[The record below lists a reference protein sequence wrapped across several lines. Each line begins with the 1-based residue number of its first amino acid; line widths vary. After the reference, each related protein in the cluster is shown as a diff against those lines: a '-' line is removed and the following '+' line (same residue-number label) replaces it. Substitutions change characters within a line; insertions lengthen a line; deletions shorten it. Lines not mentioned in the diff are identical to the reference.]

1 MEQELFRITPP
12 KQLFIKF
19 AIPSLVSMLFSGIYM
34 MCDGMFV
41 GKVIGSKALAAINL
55 VFPIIMIVFA
65 VSDMIVVGASVKIG
79 IKLGERRLKEASNIF
94 SIAILLMFIIDI
106 IFIII
111 GLAFTKDII
120 FILIKDRQLAQLS
133 YRFAYVFILALPI
146 IAPFSALDNYLRL
159 CGKVNLSM
167 WVNIFVSILNTILD
181 IIFIGYFKLG
191 IEYVALSS
199 VLSMFIGTLIFL
211 YPFIMKKV
219 ALRFTKPKVNAKD
232 ILYIIYNGSPEFLNN
247 ISGSIMSIITNG
259 FLLNYGGSVGVAA
272 FSIVMYIDTLIS
284 PLLFGVIGCIQPV
297 ISYNYGAR
305 NYKRI
310 TQFFKITCI
319 VGFTISIATMSI
331 TLMFPDFLVGLFSS
345 KSDVEIIRMGKIALL
360 LSAPSY
366 LFNWFSMIVVSFL
379 TGLEK
384 PTESI
389 VVMLLESVMIP
400 LILTVV
406 LTKVIGVYG
415 IFIIPSICGFIST
428 AISFILWR
436 KCVKEEFKINI
447 NI

>member
-133 YRFAYVFILALPI
+133 YRFVYVFILALPI

-232 ILYIIYNGSPEFLNN
+232 ILYLIYNGSPEFLNN

-297 ISYNYGAR
+297 ISYNYGSR

>member
-55 VFPIIMIVFA
+55 VFPIIIIVFA

-133 YRFAYVFILALPI
+133 YRFVYVFILALPI

-297 ISYNYGAR
+297 ISYNYGSR

>member
-65 VSDMIVVGASVKIG
+65 VGDMIVAGASVKIG

-272 FSIVMYIDTLIS
+272 FSIVMYIDALIS

-345 KSDVEIIRMGKIALL
+345 KSDVEIIRMGKIALS